1 MLDSS
6 SEMFASGKGLVPD
19 PKSEIKALQPKIGEI
34 MCSLRGCG
42 AAGSMKKR
50 ISTRVNWRITP
61 SKGYASCFLECL
73 RIYFALI
80 AVLKVIA
87 LLPEIVNRFTFNT
100 GKKNPP

>member
-1 MLDSS
+1 
-6 SEMFASGKGLVPD
+6 MFASGKGLAPD

-34 MCSLRGCG
+34 MCSLKGCG

-80 AVLKVIA
+80 VVLKAYSVITRVCKQ
-87 LLPEIVNRFTFNT
+87 IHF
-100 GKKNPP
+100 